1 MVINMNNKKT
11 IRELANELNIER
23 KKVKNK
29 VDYLKRNGEI
39 SADIQSGVIYLSEAD
54 QITVCKSLNVPI
66 FYANLADSQLPVNQ
80 LKEQVEDLKSDK
92 EFLKKRIEEQER
104 ANSELRI
111 LLEKSIKQNEQPSLA
126 ENMSKKPQIENAET
140 IYNKEINHFSAVAEK
155 PTEKSYEEMTEE
167 EKFWELNPNYKSYW
181 NERLRP
187 LREGKLDRQSFKVA
201 KLRARRL
208 KKTLEK
214 IENKKFF

>member
-1 MVINMNNKKT
+1 MNNKKT

-140 IYNKEINHFSAVAEK
+140 IYHKEITRFSGVAEN

-187 LREGKLDRQSFKVA
+187 LREGKLDRLSFKVA
-201 KLRARRL
+201 KLSAQRL

-214 IENKKFF
+214 IEKKKFF

>member
-1 MVINMNNKKT
+1 M
-11 IRELANELNIER
+11 
-23 KKVKNK
+23 
-29 VDYLKRNGEI
+29 
-39 SADIQSGVIYLSEAD
+39 
-54 QITVCKSLNVPI
+54 NVPI

-140 IYNKEINHFSAVAEK
+140 IYNKEINRFFRCS
-155 PTEKSYEEMTEE
+155 
-167 EKFWELNPNYKSYW
+167 
-181 NERLRP
+181 
-187 LREGKLDRQSFKVA
+187 GK
-201 KLRARRL
+201 
-208 KKTLEK
+208 T
-214 IENKKFF
+214 N

>member
-80 LKEQVEDLKSDK
+80 LKEQV
-92 EFLKKRIEEQER
+92 
-104 ANSELRI
+104 
-111 LLEKSIKQNEQPSLA
+111 
-126 ENMSKKPQIENAET
+126 
-140 IYNKEINHFSAVAEK
+140 
-155 PTEKSYEEMTEE
+155 
-167 EKFWELNPNYKSYW
+167 
-181 NERLRP
+181 
-187 LREGKLDRQSFKVA
+187 
-201 KLRARRL
+201 
-208 KKTLEK
+208 
-214 IENKKFF
+214 